1 MDFFDVCKWD
11 FSVVLTVVADQKNLH
26 LAQIQSPNPLFQ
38 GISVS
43 FLLARHDDNDVLM
56 VCLGIFVH

>member
-1 MDFFDVCKWD
+1 MEFSDISKWD

-26 LAQIQSPNPLFQ
+26 LVQIQSPNPFQ

-43 FLLARHDDNDVLM
+43 FLLARHDDNAVCM